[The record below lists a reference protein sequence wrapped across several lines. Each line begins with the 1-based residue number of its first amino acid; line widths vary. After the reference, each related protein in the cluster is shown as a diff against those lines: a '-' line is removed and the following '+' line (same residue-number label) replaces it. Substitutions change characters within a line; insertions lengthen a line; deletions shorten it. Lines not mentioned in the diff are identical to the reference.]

1 MEMVAVKGTKTLLT
15 LYYTEK
21 EAEFIVNKLSSIH
34 RRYDFTYEEKDGV
47 FWIYCIN
54 NTGDEMNVIK
64 ELFVYLLD
72 RMVYG
77 LD

>member
-1 MEMVAVKGTKTLLT
+1 MKTATDKGTKTLLT
-15 LYYTEK
+15 LYFTEK
-21 EAEFIVNKLSSIH
+21 EAEFIVNKLNSIH
-34 RRYDFTYEEKDGV
+34 RRYDFIYEEKDGAFLV
-47 FWIYCIN
+47 YCIN

>member
-1 MEMVAVKGTKTLLT
+1 MGTVANKSEKTLLT
-15 LYYTEK
+15 LYFTEK
-21 EAEFIVNKLSSIH
+21 EAQFIVDKLNSIH
-34 RRYDFTYEEKDGV
+34 RRYDFIYEEKDNA
-47 FWIYCIN
+47 FWVYCIN
-54 NTGDEMNVIK
+54 STGDEMNVIK